1 MLQQNRFDE
10 RHATALYFEGFVG
23 VHNEG
28 PYRLKQREDARLR
41 YRRNQSPGKTIGEI
55 IDERKKDML
64 ESLT

>member
-1 MLQQNRFDE
+1 
-10 RHATALYFEGFVG
+10 VG

-41 YRRNQSPGKTIGEI
+41 YRGNQSPGKTIGEI
-55 IDERKKDML
+55 VDERKKDML